1 MSKHRNHLLKAP
13 FCVHPSTGTSHSS
26 SQCFE
31 TTSAYAEIRSGRVCI
46 PVNPS
51 LVDDFDPET
60 VPTVG
65 ELLNELDR
73 MPADDGE
80 EKARRTEGMAIAT
93 GRADR

>member
-1 MSKHRNHLLKAP
+1 
-13 FCVHPSTGTSHSS
+13 
-26 SQCFE
+26 
-31 TTSAYAEIRSGRVCI
+31 
-46 PVNPS
+46 
-51 LVDDFDPET
+51 VDDFDPET